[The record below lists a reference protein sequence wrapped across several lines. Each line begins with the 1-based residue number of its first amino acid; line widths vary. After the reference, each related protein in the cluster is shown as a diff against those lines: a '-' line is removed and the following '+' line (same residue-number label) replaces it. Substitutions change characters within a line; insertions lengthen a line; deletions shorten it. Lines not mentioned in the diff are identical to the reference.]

1 MQKNWQYNLFQMGID
16 APQMEA
22 GIEQYYNNK
31 TQDLLVVNEK
41 AQNVRRLQA
50 QRNELNAKGK
60 HSS

>member
-1 MQKNWQYNLFQMGID
+1 
-16 APQMEA
+16 MEA
-22 GIEQYYNNK
+22 GIEQYYNIK
-31 TQDLLVVNEK
+31 TQDLLVVVNEK

>member
-1 MQKNWQYNLFQMGID
+1 MGID

>member
-1 MQKNWQYNLFQMGID
+1 MGID
-16 APQMEA
+16 TPQMEA
-22 GIEQYYNNK
+22 GIEQYYNIK
-31 TQDLLVVNEK
+31 TQDLLVVVNEK

>member
-1 MQKNWQYNLFQMGID
+1 MGID

-31 TQDLLVVNEK
+31 TQDLLVLVVNEK